1 MLEQAWL
8 AEERP
13 IREMYQGILQ
23 VGVAFFQ
30 IQQGNWPG
38 AVKMFRR
45 GLPRLRGLPDVCQ
58 GVNVAKFRRQAEEVH
73 AAISELG
80 PQRMG
85 EFDLGRLPR
94 IEYAE

>member
-1 MLEQAWL
+1 MLEQVCWR
-8 AEERP
+8 EERP

-45 GLPRLRGLPDVCQ
+45 GFAALRGLPDMCQ
-58 GVNVAKFRRQAEEVH
+58 GEC
-73 AAISELG
+73 
-80 PQRMG
+80 
-85 EFDLGRLPR
+85 
-94 IEYAE
+94 